1 MCEVVKPL
9 PDRSKKVRN
18 VEVLVKPKQG
28 GAGEYI
34 SSKPIIVRRHVSN
47 LIVLVPTEDRPE
59 LSLGKCE
66 DAAVL
71 KSSEKYEN
79 AVQERSEN
87 YEENI
92 FKSR

>member
-1 MCEVVKPL
+1 MVETL
-9 PDRSKKVRN
+9 PDRN
-18 VEVLVKPKQG
+18 NKPKLSWT
-28 GAGEYI
+28 GEYI
-34 SSKPIIVRRHVSN
+34 SSKPIIVQRHVSS
-47 LIVLVPTEDRPE
+47 LTVLVPTDDRPE
-59 LSLGKCE
+59 LSLDKCE